1 MTTTFKQAAAEM
13 NYALDNDLDWVD
25 TERLAGFVATCMGH
39 VHSRD
44 AVLHNL
50 TSADTK
56 RAARLAKAVQ
66 LVADTYTDNNR
77 VISQATACMGV
88 YYLALGESDR
98 ALNRLRVALAVA
110 SDNTLAGNMAVLLTC
125 TQVPADEIT
134 RHLHNA
140 CDKMGV
146 KK

>member
-25 TERLAGFVATCMGH
+25 NERLAGFVATCMGH

-56 RAARLAKAVQ
+56 RAARLATAVQ
-66 LVADTYTDNNR
+66 HVADTATDNM
-77 VISQATACMGV
+77 VISQATCCMAV
-88 YYLALGESDR
+88 YYLALGERVR
-98 ALNRLRVALAVA
+98 ALRTVNKAADTHRDNSLAEYLSLMLRR
-110 SDNTLAGNMAVLLTC
+110 
-125 TQVPADEIT
+125 TQLPADEIT
-134 RHLHNA
+134 HYLHNA